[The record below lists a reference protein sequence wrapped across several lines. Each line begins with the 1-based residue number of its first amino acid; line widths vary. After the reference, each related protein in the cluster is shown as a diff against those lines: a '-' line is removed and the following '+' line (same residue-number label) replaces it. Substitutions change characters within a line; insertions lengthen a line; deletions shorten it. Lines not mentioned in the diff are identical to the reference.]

1 MDTPNTI
8 GCLKPFQQYQMV
20 QSVKKQHSDQ
30 EEPPGKLV
38 CHRCYKAEHQ
48 GHSIRQSLCYG
59 FACKQTERFQGGC
72 CQTDGFLTQSGQL
85 SQNSLR

>member
-30 EEPPGKLV
+30 AEPPGKLV
-38 CHRCYKAEHQ
+38 CHPRYKADHQ

-59 FACKQTERFQGGC
+59 CVCKQTERFQEDE
-72 CQTDGFLTQSGQL
+72 TDGFSIESGQL
-85 SQNSLR
+85 SQESLR